1 MRGVF
6 RIGYSETR
14 NVSGM
19 LVASLIGK
27 RDSNQDFSCCDE
39 IGDLRIGVLC
49 DGMGGLANGEEASKR
64 AAEGFVRKLKKAA
77 KKSRS
82 RFDSEEFRFLA
93 YGKIIHKCHEM
104 VETISDTLGS
114 SGTTMTA
121 IVVSSGENGSDFVDI
136 INIGDTRC
144 YRLEEG
150 SERPQLLTDDHT
162 VTGDLVRSN
171 SIEIHEVPL
180 VHGNNVLNR
189 FLGKTGFPEADVFF
203 HSWSRGDKYL
213 LCSDGVW
220 GPLHDEVGIW
230 MPENH
235 LGCEDLASR
244 IVKESIDRGSDD
256 NCSAIVVSLGSKK
269 LNRS

>member
-1 MRGVF
+1 MF
-6 RIGYSETR
+6 
-14 NVSGM
+14 
-19 LVASLIGK
+19 VASLRGE
-27 RDSNQDFSCCDE
+27 RDSNQDFSCCGE
-39 IGDLRIGVLC
+39 MGDLRIGVLC
-49 DGMGGLANGEEASKR
+49 DGMGGLENGGEASKR
-64 AAEGFVRKLKKAA
+64 AAEGFVRKLKKVAN
-77 KKSRS
+77 KSR
-82 RFDSEEFRFLA
+82 RNFDSKEFRFLA
-93 YGKIIHKCHEM
+93 YKKIIQKCHEM
-104 VETISDTLGS
+104 VESISGGMGS
-114 SGTTMTA
+114 SGTTMAA
-121 IVVSSGENGSDFVDI
+121 IVVSSGEDGSDFVDI
-136 INIGDTRC
+136 VNIGDTRC
-144 YRLEEG
+144 YRLAEG
-150 SERPQLLTDDHT
+150 SEKPQLLTDDHT

-244 IVKESIDRGSDD
+244 IVKESIERGSDD
-256 NCSAIVVSLGSKK
+256 NCSAIVVSLGGKK
-269 LNRS
+269 

>member
-1 MRGVF
+1 
-6 RIGYSETR
+6 
-14 NVSGM
+14 M
-19 LVASLIGK
+19 LVASLRGE

-64 AAEGFVRKLKKAA
+64 AAEGFVRKLKRAA
-77 KKSRS
+77 NKSRNK
-82 RFDSEEFRFLA
+82 FDSEEFRFLA
-93 YGKIIHKCHEM
+93 YKKIIQKCHEM
-104 VETISDTLGS
+104 VESISGGLGS

-136 INIGDTRC
+136 VNIGDTRC
-144 YRLEEG
+144 YRLAKG
-150 SERPQLLTDDHT
+150 SEKPQLLTDDHT

-180 VHGNNVLNR
+180 VQGNNVLNR
-189 FLGKTGFPEADVFF
+189 FLGKSGFPKADVFF
-203 HSWSRGDKYL
+203 HSWDREDIYL

-220 GPLHDEVGIW
+220 NPLHEEVGMW
-230 MPENH
+230 LPENH
-235 LGCEDLASR
+235 LECEDLASR
-244 IVKESIDRGSDD
+244 IVKESIERGSED

-269 LNRS
+269 